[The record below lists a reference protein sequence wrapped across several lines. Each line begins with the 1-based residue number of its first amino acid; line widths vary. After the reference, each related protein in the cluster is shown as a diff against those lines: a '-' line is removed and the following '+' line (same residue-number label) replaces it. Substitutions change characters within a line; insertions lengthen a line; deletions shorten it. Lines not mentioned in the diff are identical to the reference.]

1 MKSILICLIGLVF
14 YSSGKIVS
22 IRKPQP
28 LRIAS
33 LPRQP
38 YQNSFDMYSGYL
50 KAGKGNKLFYWLV
63 NNYITL
69 SLYINWKVF

>member
-1 MKSILICLIGLVF
+1 MKSILICLIGF
-14 YSSGKIVS
+14 GFFSSGKIVS
-22 IRKPQP
+22 IRRPRP

-50 KAGKGNKLFYWLV
+50 KAGNGNNLFYWFV
-63 NNYITL
+63 N
-69 SLYINWKVF
+69 S